1 MNRKWGVR
9 TRVGHSETLGVGV
22 WVNGKGMGKGY
33 GLGVWVKGVRPIP
46 PPPRQKYK
54 EKKVEKVQ
62 KASTGFNSIRTIQY
76 RIYNGGITPNL
87 RLIERIHTV
96 AGKRKGFI

>member
-46 PPPRQKYK
+46 PPPPP
-54 EKKVEKVQ
+54 KVQ
-62 KASTGFNSIRTIQY
+62 REKSGESTKSINRVQFNSD
-76 RIYNGGITPNL
+76 NP
-87 RLIERIHTV
+87 V
-96 AGKRKGFI
+96 